1 MTVDW
6 FETLNILLFNNI
18 FMTSPMIILTV
29 ILAYLTS
36 LPLVLNSKQGFM
48 SQFTTYQLP
57 LAEDNDC

>member
-6 FETLNILLFNNI
+6 FETLNILLFNNV

-48 SQFTTYQLP
+48 SQLSIATCRRQ
-57 LAEDNDC
+57 